1 MTRIS
6 SLAVISAEMNAAAA
20 ASTLSNGVALEKS
33 KGTRKWRGPGQ
44 SVPKKYPGTSQG
56 PAIRSVSIAA
66 HRYGAQVERALIQAL
81 TISAAQMFG
90 TADALKLPVL
100 VC

>member
-1 MTRIS
+1 M
-6 SLAVISAEMNAAAA
+6 ISAETTALTTT
-20 ASTLSNGVALEKS
+20 SSDWKTVLLEKS
-33 KGTRKWRGPGQ
+33 VGTPKRRGPGQ
-44 SVPKKYPGTSQG
+44 SVPKKYPGTSQR
-56 PAIRSVSIAA
+56 PAIRSVRIAA